1 MLENS
6 FKLIKKY
13 ITVLLDILIRLVGK
27 IHVLETFILIF
38 NFCWIISGKWV
49 VNLQLDQRIL
59 LRVLNR
65 LELLHL
71 ISLRLHG
78 YCDIAE
84 E

>member
-1 MLENS
+1 MLKNS
-6 FKLIKKY
+6 
-13 ITVLLDILIRLVGK
+13 VLLDIWIRLIVK

-38 NFCWIISGKWV
+38 NFCWIISDKWV
-49 VNLQLDQRIL
+49 VNSQLDQRIL